1 MRLSREKQA
10 VHDAVMAAST
20 VNLGDSSHLKVGQ
33 RVRISEKARK
43 DFHLKEDEDEGIVR
57 SGGSGQPG
65 SVSVGGY
72 GLWIPFGE
80 LTPIEDQE
88 L

>member
-20 VNLGDSSHLKVGQ
+20 VDLGGSSHLKVGQ
-33 RVRISEKARK
+33 RVRISEKARN
-43 DFHLKEDEDEGIVR
+43 DFHLDEDEGIVGN
-57 SGGSGQPG
+57 GGSGQPG
-65 SVSVGGY
+65 AISVGGFA
-72 GLWIPFGE
+72 LWIPFGE